1 MTEYELQEK
10 YWDLR
15 YKYDTQICQSQH
27 KLIKWWIGSPRNKS
41 ERLEAAINQINQ
53 LVKFYG

>member
-1 MTEYELQEK
+1 VTEYELQEK

-15 YKYDTQICQSQH
+15 YKHDAQISKSKRQ
-27 KLIKWWIGSPRNKS
+27 LIEWWIGSPRNKS

>member
-1 MTEYELQEK
+1 VNEHELQNI

-15 YKYDTQICQSQH
+15 YKYDAQISKSKRQ
-27 KLIKWWIGSPRNKS
+27 LIKWWIGSPRNKS
-41 ERLEAAINQINQ
+41 ERLEAAINQ